1 MNLIGIC
8 GRAGAGKDTAA
19 DVLVK
24 DFGYVKVALADPMKR
39 ACAEWFGWD
48 EQTLWGPSEKR
59 NEPDKR
65 FNRWSV
71 EQKCNVVQFLTP
83 REALQTLG
91 TEWGRA
97 CYPDVWVDI
106 AIRTAKKL
114 LDNQTL
120 SQIDRRE
127 GQWMYNPQEGAYWLY
142 FNVATLPQH
151 RGVCI
156 SDVRF
161 PNEVAAIK
169 AAGGRIWKIV
179 RGITLAIGESTSDP
193 AFASWRAHQ
202 SEAHVDDID
211 ADLAIA
217 NVGSL
222 ETFQQMIRD
231 LAAR

>member
-24 DFGYVKVALADPMKR
+24 DFGHVKVALADPMKR

-48 EQTLWGPSEKR
+48 EQTLWGPSERR
-59 NEPDKR
+59 NEPHAR
-65 FNRWSV
+65 LGG
-71 EQKCNVVQFLTP
+71 LTP
-83 REALQTLG
+83 RHALQTLG
-91 TEWGRA
+91 TEWGRR
-97 CYPDVWVDI
+97 CYKDVWVDI
-106 AIRTAKKL
+106 AIRTAAKL

-120 SQIDRRE
+120 SQIDRRD

-142 FNVATLPQH
+142 FNVETLPQH
-151 RGVCI
+151 RGVVI

-179 RGITLAIGESTSDP
+179 RSEWSIKDFAWKHHASESYADGIE
-193 AFASWRAHQ
+193 
-202 SEAHVDDID
+202 
-211 ADLAIA
+211 ADLDIA

-231 LAAR
+231 LMRTG